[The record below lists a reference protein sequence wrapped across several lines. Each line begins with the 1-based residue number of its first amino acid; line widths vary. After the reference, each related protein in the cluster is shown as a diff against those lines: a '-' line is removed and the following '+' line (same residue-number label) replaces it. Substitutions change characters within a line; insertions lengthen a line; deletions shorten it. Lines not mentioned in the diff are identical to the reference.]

1 MTVEEFNK
9 KLKEKLEDKFG
20 KEYVDNKIVIMGL
33 DDDEDDCQLEGIKK
47 VNDKIDSMN
56 EKLDNYLDKTS
67 RAR

>member
-1 MTVEEFNK
+1 MSIEEFNK

-20 KEYVDNKIVIMGL
+20 KEYVNNKIVIMGV
-33 DDDEDDCQLEGIKK
+33 DDEEDCQLEGIKK

-67 RAR
+67 RAK